1 MRHSQRL
8 AETLEEIIRLARK
21 ISNSDAV
28 VFTPTI
34 PENEKRKYINMPD
47 GTIVTRRDTYRI
59 RVKQTVLERFKKQ

>member
-28 VFTPTI
+28 VFTPNI

>member
-21 ISNSDAV
+21 SPNSEAL
-28 VFTPTI
+28 VFTPNI